1 MNHNGQL
8 NEILTEMENNYSTAK
23 ICPYQPEL
31 EYIDD
36 DPIQNEQCN
45 LALEPGRSFNS
56 IVIHSIVHSIS
67 IPLIIVHRFDSNSGK
82 ITKL

>member
-1 MNHNGQL
+1 
-8 NEILTEMENNYSTAK
+8 MENNYSTAK

-56 IVIHSIVHSIS
+56 IQFNSIQ
-67 IPLIIVHRFDSNSGK
+67 FNSTFN
-82 ITKL
+82 IQFQSH

>member
-1 MNHNGQL
+1 
-8 NEILTEMENNYSTAK
+8 MENNYSTAK

-56 IVIHSIVHSIS
+56 IQSNSTFDSFKIQFIQHSIS

>member
-8 NEILTEMENNYSTAK
+8 NEILAEMENNYSTAK

-45 LALEPGRSFNS
+45 LALEPGRSFNFTVNS
-56 IVIHSIVHSIS
+56 RSNHNSYSHNLVI
-67 IPLIIVHRFDSNSGK
+67 
-82 ITKL
+82 